1 VLTVFFSFFC
11 SFESYWCCFWSCIP
25 LSSLPLPSRRRSRC
39 LCQRRA
45 SADYFALWAVGRSV
59 AVERAKRIHLAVLSR
74 FHSPRFALMYC
85 YISFLHSYLS
95 VYLRSKDNRW
105 KKHINRWSVIGIATL
120 SLSLSLSSAVPCC
133 CFYCLQKQT
142 LVFFVCVCSLEKKF

>member
-1 VLTVFFSFFC
+1 MVNCRYQFLITDCSHLGVLTVFFSFFC

-45 SADYFALWAVGRSV
+45 SADYFALWAVRRSV

-105 KKHINRWSVIGIATL
+105 KKHINR
-120 SLSLSLSSAVPCC
+120 
-133 CFYCLQKQT
+133 
-142 LVFFVCVCSLEKKF
+142 